1 MQVDKAGIYV
11 DATLLRKVLY
21 QALYDMT
28 KMDRMI
34 YGERVMVELG
44 EFISAFAMAY
54 DFPEER
60 DYYIRKMCAVFS
72 VLLVDLRIMA
82 ELNVYKGAKN
92 SSGDVIVKG
101 EIFELVGRIDIGIS
115 KWRNSIKGKSIGD

>member
-1 MQVDKAGIYV
+1 
-11 DATLLRKVLY
+11 
-21 QALYDMT
+21 
-28 KMDRMI
+28 
-34 YGERVMVELG
+34 
-44 EFISAFAMAY
+44 
-54 DFPEER
+54 
-60 DYYIRKMCAVFS
+60 
-72 VLLVDLRIMA
+72 MA